1 MQISELIAQLEEAQ
15 ERVGDLPVSTWD
27 GMIKGIRTDICND
40 GIQVYNVNDANEI
53 SLEIITDG

>member
-1 MQISELIAQLEEAQ
+1 MLISELILQLEEAQ
-15 ERVGDLPVSTWD
+15 ERIGDLPVSTWN
-27 GMIKGIRTDICND
+27 GMIRNIQTDICND